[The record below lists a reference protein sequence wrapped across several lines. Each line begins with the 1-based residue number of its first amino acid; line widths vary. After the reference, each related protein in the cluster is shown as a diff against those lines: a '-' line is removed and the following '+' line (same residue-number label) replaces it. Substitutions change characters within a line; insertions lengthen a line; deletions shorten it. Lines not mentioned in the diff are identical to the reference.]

1 MDDATAEWVRI
12 EAAKRGSSVSRL
24 VGELLGEKMRQ
35 EDAYSQAM
43 REALGFESWG
53 TSDGPYI
60 NRNEMYERTDFR

>member
-1 MDDATAEWVRI
+1 
-12 EAAKRGSSVSRL
+12 
-24 VGELLGEKMRQ
+24 MRQ